1 MWSAHK
7 LVALYTGQ
15 FLTANVQIDTEN
27 MLMQLGDRKPISVKR
42 DKAWHFLGIDE
53 ECWYGATTDN
63 QGTGIIEGVYIDY
76 VVEHLI

>member
-1 MWSAHK
+1 M
-7 LVALYTGQ
+7 
-15 FLTANVQIDTEN
+15 QIDTKN

-42 DKAWHFLGIDE
+42 DKAWRFLGIDE

-63 QGTGIIEGVYIDY
+63 QGTGIIEGVYINY

>member
-1 MWSAHK
+1 M
-7 LVALYTGQ
+7 
-15 FLTANVQIDTEN
+15 QIDTEN

-42 DKAWHFLGIDE
+42 DKAWRFLGIDE

-76 VVEHLI
+76 AVENLI